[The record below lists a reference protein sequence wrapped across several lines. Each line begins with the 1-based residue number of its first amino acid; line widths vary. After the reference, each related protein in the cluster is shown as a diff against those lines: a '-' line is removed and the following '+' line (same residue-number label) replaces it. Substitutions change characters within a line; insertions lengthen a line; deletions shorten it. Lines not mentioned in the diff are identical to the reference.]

1 MKRGHFKSIGLN
13 IRTKLMDAEK
23 GAIKNKH
30 GWMVGRVGVRGGGVT
45 SGDDVDIMR
54 VSGCRFLAAGRS

>member
-1 MKRGHFKSIGLN
+1 MRHTYKKVQDRFSYFGQVKMKRGYFRSIGLN

-30 GWMVGRVGVRGGGVT
+30 G
-45 SGDDVDIMR
+45 
-54 VSGCRFLAAGRS
+54 L

>member
-1 MKRGHFKSIGLN
+1 MRPTYKKIQDRFTYFGQVKMKRGYFRSIGLN

-30 GWMVGRVGVRGGGVT
+30 GLGAGGEGV
-45 SGDDVDIMR
+45 
-54 VSGCRFLAAGRS
+54 